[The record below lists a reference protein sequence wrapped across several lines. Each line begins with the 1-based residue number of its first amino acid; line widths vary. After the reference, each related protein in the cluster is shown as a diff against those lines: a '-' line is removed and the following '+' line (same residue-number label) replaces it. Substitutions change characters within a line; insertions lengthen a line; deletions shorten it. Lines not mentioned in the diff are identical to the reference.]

1 MKSVR
6 SEEKEKKKR
15 KPQFVKSLTAF
26 VTKGELAAVKSCTP
40 REKGQQL
47 SPALRSALNLR
58 PRFPFSRREPP
69 VLCVPLKAHFSRL
82 ILSFAV
88 AHQS

>member
-6 SEEKEKKKR
+6 SEEKEKKKKR

-69 VLCVPLKAHFSRL
+69 VLCV
-82 ILSFAV
+82 LSMHTSPA
-88 AHQS
+88 SP